1 MFVYLDNSSTTRQ
14 HDFVTELMVKMMRE
28 DFGNP
33 SSLHRMG
40 VTAEK
45 ALKAARKQTAL
56 SLGAGEN
63 EIYFTSGGTE
73 GDNTAIFGAWEAGKR
88 AGNKILTSAVEHPAV
103 LEACRRL
110 ERQGAQ
116 VVYLGVDREG
126 RVDLQQLKD
135 ELTEDVILITVM
147 HVNNELGTVQPLE
160 EIGKLKREAEK
171 RWGSRILFHTDAVQ
185 SYGKE
190 PVETARWAVDML
202 SVSGHKVHGPK
213 GIGALYI
220 REGIHI
226 PSFIWGGGQE
236 KGFRSGTENMPAIA
250 GLGLAAECATKDKEE
265 RITRLRELKA
275 RLLSGIEES
284 LTDVRVNSP
293 QGEDCSPSI
302 LNVSF
307 FGCRGEVLL
316 HMLEQKDIYVSTG
329 SACSSHKKG
338 SHVLSAAHLPD
349 EAIEG
354 AVRFSLSEYNTEE
367 QIDFAVREIAAA
379 VESQRRLRGAFGKRK
394 R

>member
-14 HDFVTELMVKMMRE
+14 HDCVTDLMVKMMRE

-45 ALKAARKQTAL
+45 ALKSARKQTAL
-56 SLGAGEN
+56 SLGVGEN

-73 GDNTAIFGAWEAGKR
+73 GDNTAVFGAWEAGKR
-88 AGNKILTSAVEHPAV
+88 AGKKILTSAVEHPAV

-110 ERQGAQ
+110 ERLGAQ

-126 RVDLQQLKD
+126 RIDLQQLKD
-135 ELTEDVILITVM
+135 ELTEEVILITVM

-171 RWGSRILFHTDAVQ
+171 RWGTRILFHTDAVQ
-185 SYGKE
+185 SYGKG
-190 PVETARWAVDML
+190 PVETDRWGVDML
-202 SVSGHKVHGPK
+202 SVSGHKIHGPK

-220 REGIHI
+220 RSGVHI
-226 PSFIWGGGQE
+226 PSLVWGGGQE

-250 GLGLAAECATKDKEE
+250 GLGLAAEITAEGREE
-265 RITRLRELKA
+265 RIARLRELKA
-275 RLLSGIEES
+275 RLLSGIEDS
-284 LTDVRVNSP
+284 LPDVRVNSP
-293 QGEDCSPSI
+293 LGEDCSPSI

-307 FGCRGEVLL
+307 SGCRGEVLL

-338 SHVLSAAHLPD
+338 SHVLSAVRLPD

-367 QIDFAVREIAAA
+367 QIDFAVKELAAA
-379 VESQRRLRGAFGKRK
+379 VESQRKLRSAFGKKK